1 MLQKYFYLWITIL
14 FLLFY
19 GCGSKE
25 VAKPETTTIPDWYLQ
40 PAKYIPANLLYG
52 AGTGA
57 SPEGA
62 KKRALQNMSYNL
74 QLQVQ
79 ASSTNRSLSKRDGSK
94 VTTSSS
100 LTEEIKLRSKKINF
114 PNVQDRKVEQ
124 IGNQY
129 YAVLVTE
136 YADLI
141 ADNRKKL
148 SKNIPLLED
157 ALQELPSQSALEK
170 VVILTSAQDSFL
182 TASDSLENLEI
193 LALVYRASGISSA
206 YLKGQFEFLRNYSK
220 REKNAKRSIIFQ
232 VSGSNQWQTAKK
244 VVATNLQ
251 KQDYKTGANYNAII
265 RVSGTEELTSL
276 FEGKIKQSK
285 IALLI
290 ELQGLDR
297 RIFKSKS
304 FSLKATSLKSAGE
317 ASRKSQNSLAE
328 EIQEGI
334 FKVLGL

>member
-1 MLQKYFYLWITIL
+1 MLQRYFYLWIVIF

-19 GCGSKE
+19 ACASKE
-25 VAKPETTTIPDWYLQ
+25 IDNPKTTTIPDWYLQ

-94 VTTSSS
+94 VTTTSS
-100 LTEEIKLRSKKINF
+100 LSEEIKLRSKKINF
-114 PNVQDRKVEQ
+114 PNVQDHKVEQ

-157 ALQELPSQSALEK
+157 ALPTKCFRKSP
-170 VVILTSAQDSFL
+170 LTSAQIFFL
-182 TASDSLENLEI
+182 LCFRKFRKSLLKRSPSAQVFFLQRSISLANLEI
-193 LALVYRASGISSA
+193 LALV
-206 YLKGQFEFLRNYSK
+206 
-220 REKNAKRSIIFQ
+220 
-232 VSGSNQWQTAKK
+232 
-244 VVATNLQ
+244 
-251 KQDYKTGANYNAII
+251 
-265 RVSGTEELTSL
+265 
-276 FEGKIKQSK
+276 
-285 IALLI
+285 
-290 ELQGLDR
+290 
-297 RIFKSKS
+297 
-304 FSLKATSLKSAGE
+304 
-317 ASRKSQNSLAE
+317 
-328 EIQEGI
+328 
-334 FKVLGL
+334 VLHIGN

>member
-1 MLQKYFYLWITIL
+1 MFKKYFYYVFVAVFL
-14 FLLFY
+14 FS
-19 GCGSKE
+19 GCASKE
-25 VAKPETTTIPDWYLQ
+25 VEQKPTAIPDWYLQ

-52 AGTGA
+52 AGNGA

-100 LTEEIKLRSKKINF
+100 LSEEIKLRSKKINF
-114 PNVQDRKVEQ
+114 PNVQDYKVEQ

-129 YAVLVTE
+129 YTVAVTE

-141 ADNRKKL
+141 TDNRKKL

-157 ALQELPSQSALEK
+157 TLQSLPSQSALEK
-170 VVILTSAQDSFL
+170 VVTLTASQEPFL
-182 TASDSLENLEI
+182 TASDALENLEI
-193 LALVYRASGISSA
+193 LALVYNASGISSA
-206 YLKGQFEFLRNYSK
+206 YLNGQFEFLRDYSK
-220 REKNAKRSIIFQ
+220 KERNAKRAIIFQ
-232 VSGSNQWQTAKK
+232 VSGANQWQTAKN

-251 KQDYKTGANYNAII
+251 KQGYKTGGKYNAILKI
-265 RVSGTEELTSL
+265 SGTEELTSL
-276 FEGKIKQSK
+276 FEDKIQQSK
-285 IALLI
+285 ISLLV

-297 RIFKSKS
+297 RVVKSKP

-317 ASRKSQNSLAE
+317 ASRKAQNSLAE

>member
-1 MLQKYFYLWITIL
+1 MLQRYFYLWIVIF

-19 GCGSKE
+19 ACASKE
-25 VAKPETTTIPDWYLQ
+25 IDNPKTTTIPDWYLQ

-94 VTTSSS
+94 VTTTSS
-100 LTEEIKLRSKKINF
+100 LSEEIKLRSKKINF
-114 PNVQDRKVEQ
+114 PNVQDHKVEQ

-157 ALQELPSQSALEK
+157 ALQSLPSQSALEK
-170 VVILTSAQDSFL
+170 VVTLTSAQDFFL

-193 LALVYRASGISSA
+193 LALVYNASGISSA
-206 YLKGQFEFLRNYSK
+206 YLKSQFEFLRNYSK
-220 REKNAKRSIIFQ
+220 KERNAKRSIIFQ
-232 VSGSNQWQTAKK
+232 VTGSNQWQTAKK
-244 VVATNLQ
+244 VIATNLQ
-251 KQDYKTGANYNAII
+251 KQGYKTGGNYNAILK
-265 RVSGTEELTSL
+265 VSGTEEITSL
-276 FEGKIKQSK
+276 FEGKIQQSK

-297 RIFKSKS
+297 RVVKSKP

-328 EIQEGI
+328 EIQEGV